1 MKKILY
7 TILSI
12 CAIVY
17 IVFLSLNI
25 FITKGLWTPS
35 WGGFQKWFDIIV
47 NFGGVAII
55 FAFALVNFAGSP
67 LKVAFFIAL
76 IVAIILYIVVL
87 SAPEPLFKL
96 FGGKKA
102 EAEFLMSLF

>member
-7 TILSI
+7 TVLSILSI
-12 CAIVY
+12 VY
-17 IVFLSLNI
+17 ILFLSLNI
-25 FITKGLWTPS
+25 FITKGLWTPNM
-35 WGGFQKWFDIIV
+35 GGFQKWFDIIV
-47 NFGGVAII
+47 QFGGVAII
-55 FAFALVNFAGSP
+55 FAFALVNFTGSP

-76 IVAIILYIVVL
+76 IVAIVLYVVVI

>member
-12 CAIVY
+12 CSIIY
-17 IVFLSLNI
+17 IVFLALNI
-25 FITKGLWTPS
+25 FITKGLWTPNM
-35 WGGFQKWFDIIV
+35 GGFQKWFDIIV
-47 NFGGVAII
+47 EFGGIAII

-67 LKVAFFIAL
+67 LKTAFFIAL
-76 IVAIILYIVVL
+76 IVAIVLYVVVMI
-87 SAPEPLFKL
+87 APDEIFKL

-102 EAEFLMSLF
+102 EAEILLSLF

>member
-17 IVFLSLNI
+17 IVFLALDI
-25 FITKGLWTPS
+25 FISKGLWTPNM
-35 WGGFQKWFDIIV
+35 GGFQKWFDIIV
-47 NFGGVAII
+47 DFGGIAII

-67 LKVAFFIAL
+67 LKTAFFIAL
-76 IVAIILYIVVL
+76 IVAIIFYIIVMI
-87 SAPEPLFKL
+87 APDAIYKI

-102 EAEFLMSLF
+102 EAEMLLGMF